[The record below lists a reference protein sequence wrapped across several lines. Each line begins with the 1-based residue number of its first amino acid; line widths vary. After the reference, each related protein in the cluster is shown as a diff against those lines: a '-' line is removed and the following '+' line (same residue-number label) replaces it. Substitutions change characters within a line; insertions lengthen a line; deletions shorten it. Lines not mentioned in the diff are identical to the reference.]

1 MVCDGWLRVCRV
13 FVVSVGGW
21 LQAVVV
27 LLRLLHNGLLWQRGL
42 QEGLLVVGQR
52 VLRVERPGRPF
63 SPGLLLGHADRVYL
77 LDDGRCV
84 RVVLESR
91 GLTCRGVL
99 ERLEEA
105 VEDAVW
111 VMGKYGFEVSVEVPE
126 KPVGLPA
133 RMEKLVK
140 KGRKREERVYA
151 TILLSP
157 RIVFPPALIIY
168 DYAGAGLYRLVSRG
182 WAWGVDALRTEEVLG
197 LLISELKRKT
207 CMIKGVKMNEKFKYC
222 F

>member
-63 SPGLLLGHADRVYL
+63 SPGLLLGRADRVYL
-77 LDDGRCV
+77 LDDGRYV

-91 GLTCRGVL
+91 GPHLPGRF
-99 ERLEEA
+99 
-105 VEDAVW
+105 
-111 VMGKYGFEVSVEVPE
+111 GK
-126 KPVGLPA
+126 A
-133 RMEKLVK
+133 
-140 KGRKREERVYA
+140 
-151 TILLSP
+151 
-157 RIVFPPALIIY
+157 
-168 DYAGAGLYRLVSRG
+168 
-182 WAWGVDALRTEEVLG
+182 
-197 LLISELKRKT
+197 
-207 CMIKGVKMNEKFKYC
+207 
-222 F
+222 